1 MNHKQ
6 RYLLFSAPLVFLAT
20 LGVFPFLGILFE
32 KTAATLLALS
42 FYWLFACLLL
52 PFWFLRKQ
60 FRLSELY
67 ILPVNY
73 VGSPV
78 LLNLICTF
86 LPVLANVRILLAE
99 KLLPS
104 LPYSTIG
111 IAFVIALCNGCF
123 EELYWRGLFMKHFP
137 DKVLW
142 AYLYPTIFFGLNH
155 IGFGWLKGI
164 EYPGGFWVML
174 GGSTV
179 LGFLWGWVS
188 WKSKS
193 ILFTTIAHVLTNF
206 FGFMVV
212 IHNSW
217 LS

>member
-1 MNHKQ
+1 MTQKQ
-6 RYLLFSAPLVFLAT
+6 RYLLISAPLVFMANL
-20 LGVFPFLGILFE
+20 LIFPLLTAAFD
-32 KTAATLLALS
+32 KTAGTLLALA

-52 PFWFLRKQ
+52 PIYFLRKQ
-60 FRLSELY
+60 FRLSTLY
-67 ILPVNY
+67 TLPANY

-78 LLNLICTF
+78 LLNLICIF
-86 LPVLANVRILLAE
+86 LPVVMNGHILLSK
-99 KLLPS
+99 KLLGI
-104 LPYSTIG
+104 LPLSTIG
-111 IAFVIALCNGCF
+111 IAFVMALLNGCF
-123 EELYWRGLFMKHFP
+123 EELYWRGFFVKYFP
-137 DKVLW
+137 KKIIW
-142 AYLYPTIFFGLNH
+142 AYIYPSIFFGLNH
-155 IGFGWLKGI
+155 IGFGLLKGI

-174 GGSTV
+174 GGSTF

-217 LS
+217 LI